1 MNQREVRLD
10 LEKLISGSCL
20 SPSPQVGSPAPGVA
34 FRGWGSGAA
43 VVSSHQPGR
52 LLAAIALTP
61 GLLGSFLLVL
71 TAFNKKVSKEPQRR
85 FSTLCVR
92 GDYTEK
98 KVFSELIQ

>member
-1 MNQREVRLD
+1 M
-10 LEKLISGSCL
+10 LI
-20 SPSPQVGSPAPGVA
+20 Q
-34 FRGWGSGAA
+34 
-43 VVSSHQPGR
+43 
-52 LLAAIALTP
+52 IIY
-61 GLLGSFLLVL
+61 LLVL